1 MAGDN
6 AKQIADW
13 NGAVGAHWAAEQERN
28 DRLIKAVGEAALAA
42 AEARPG
48 EQALDVG
55 GGCGDDELGKCV
67 MRNA

>member
-28 DRLIKAVGEAALAA
+28 DRLIRAFGEAALAA
-42 AEARPG
+42 AGARAGEAV
-48 EQALDVG
+48 LDVG
-55 GGCGDDELGKCV
+55 CG
-67 MRNA
+67 